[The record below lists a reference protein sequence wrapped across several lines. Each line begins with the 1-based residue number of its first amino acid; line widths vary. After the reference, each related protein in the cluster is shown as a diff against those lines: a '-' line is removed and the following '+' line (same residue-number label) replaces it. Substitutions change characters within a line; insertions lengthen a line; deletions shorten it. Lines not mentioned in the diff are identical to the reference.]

1 MDGHGQPGVRSLQP
15 HLGFPLATPIPR
27 LKAAVKPFGRSS
39 SRFFNGKK
47 NNISLDGYLYYEYI
61 NTMSQR
67 YKLAL
72 GQDLLQNAYE
82 RWINSSV
89 QKRRPEKGLL
99 AYVYNDVDG
108 GLTVANVVYERPENL
123 VQLRKKD
130 PSILPV
136 GQTEDKYSIFAVY
149 GNELLD
155 WRAKKGEPGIAKIP
169 TLEELQECAADVLE
183 AITAGKLSLAS
194 NRTNDASGKKLH
206 RKNWPD

>member
-1 MDGHGQPGVRSLQP
+1 
-15 HLGFPLATPIPR
+15 
-27 LKAAVKPFGRSS
+27 
-39 SRFFNGKK
+39 
-47 NNISLDGYLYYEYI
+47 
-61 NTMSQR
+61 MSQR

-72 GQDLLQNAYE
+72 GQGLLQNAYE

-108 GLTVANVVYERPENL
+108 GLTVANVVYERPETL
-123 VQLRKKD
+123 IQLRKKD

-136 GQTEDKYSIFAVY
+136 GHTEDKHSIFAVY

-206 RKNWPD
+206 RKNWPG